1 MPQGLGCD
9 SQQSQSLLLPI
20 GVIHSLR
27 RAARKE
33 NVAENLE
40 DSFSSRS
47 PCLIGQE
54 RNRP

>member
-20 GVIHSLR
+20 GVIHSPQESSQ
-27 RAARKE
+27 KE

-47 PCLIGQE
+47 PCL
-54 RNRP
+54 